1 MSYALHQRLVSATA
15 GNHPNRTMKSIEY
28 ITIHNTGNHAA
39 TAGAK
44 SHAFY
49 QSAGSGGSKASWH
62 YTVDSKEVWQ
72 SFLDHQECWHA
83 GDGAGAGNRSSIG
96 IEICVNDMGGFR
108 AACDNAAHLTAS
120 LLKKHGLS
128 VDRVVQHHHWSGKNC
143 PKELRSGA
151 WGVNWG
157 AFVANVKK
165 YTGGDQVTV
174 GEARKLVKEK
184 AGLEDQTMQFLSL
197 YKYGDDLFMKLAK
210 AMERL

>member
-15 GNHPNRTMKSIEY
+15 GNHPNRAMKSIEY

-83 GDGAGAGNRSSIG
+83 GDGAGPGNRSSIG
-96 IEICVNDMGGFR
+96 IEICVNDIGGFR
-108 AACDNAAHLTAS
+108 AACDNAARLTAD
-120 LLKKHGLS
+120 LLTRHGLS
-128 VDRVVQHHHWSGKNC
+128 IDRVVQHNHWSGKDC
-143 PKELRSGA
+143 PKELRSGV
-151 WGVNWG
+151 WGVHWQG
-157 AFVANVKK
+157 FMKK
-165 YTGGDQVTV
+165 V
-174 GEARKLVKEK
+174 EAYMPEGKMTKKSAKELVQEK

-197 YKYGDDLFMKLAK
+197 YKYGDELFIKLAK
-210 AMERL
+210 AME